1 MPIQFLNGT
10 EEALLG
16 STILDLM
23 TGKDLLNG
31 LGSPES
37 DIDKGMYDYL
47 VKTRNVI
54 AVRPDL
60 VSNQKHQDAL
70 KMYDYAI
77 KYWNTHQRDKALD
90 VLELEENKMVGM
102 GAIVYSEQIEGLS
115 GFWGSV
121 KKAVKKTGKA
131 VAKGAKAAVNAVLR
145 FNPISITARAGFQ
158 LALRMNFNKMSEKLI
173 VGYMTPQQAQANSIA
188 PAQHQKTIDA
198 LNNVKKLY
206 VNVLKGKESK
216 LKKAIEIGSKK
227 KWSKAFIE
235 DEKGANAIIEE
246 NKAQA
251 VDMEDAVN
259 GLGEAIMA
267 TATAAAAPFVIKA
280 WSYVKGLFTNEERQQ
295 HIKDA
300 MATGMTKKE
309 AKESYRAVKK
319 AEDDLKKKEEAE
331 TKAKANAKDKTQT
344 SSNAQS
350 DQGKSVIELENQ
362 NISPQKTEKMN
373 NPNPSVMDNLLKP
386 KNLLIAGGVFTAG
399 FLLYKYV
406 ISPKQKSSS
415 SNVQSSGSALNGV
428 RRKKRAKALPKKSS
442 AKRSTAPRRRKS
454 SVKSLK
460 LK

>member
-37 DIDKGMYDYL
+37 DVDKGMYDYL

-54 AVRPDL
+54 ATRPDL
-60 VSNQKHQDAL
+60 VSNQNPQDAI

-77 KYWNTHQRDKALD
+77 KHWNTPNRDKALD
-90 VLELEENKMVGM
+90 VLEREEMKMVGI
-102 GAIVYSEQIEGLS
+102 GAIVYSEQIEGLY

-121 KKAVKKTGKA
+121 KNAVKKTGKA
-131 VAKGAKAAVNAVLR
+131 VGKGAKAAVNAVLR

-158 LALRMNFNKMSEKLI
+158 LALRMNFNKMSEKLF
-173 VGYMTPQQAQANSIA
+173 VGYLTPQQAQTNGIT
-188 PAQHQKTIDA
+188 PAQHQKTIEA

-227 KWSKAFIE
+227 KWNRPFIE
-235 DEKGANAIIEE
+235 DDKGANAIIEE
-246 NKAQA
+246 NKAEA
-251 VDMEDAVN
+251 VDMEALS
-259 GLGEAIMA
+259 GLGEAITTAA
-267 TATAAAAPFVIKA
+267 TATAAAPFVIKA
-280 WSYVKGLFTNEERQQ
+280 WSYVKGLFTNEERAQ
-295 HIKDA
+295 HIKEA
-300 MATGMTKKE
+300 IATGMTKKE
-309 AKESYRAVKK
+309 AKASYRAVKK
-319 AEDDLKKKEEAE
+319 AEDDLKKKEEA
-331 TKAKANAKDKTQT
+331 KANARVKTQT
-344 SSNAQS
+344 NSNTASSQESSA
-350 DQGKSVIELENQ
+350 IEPEKQITPLKN
-362 NISPQKTEKMN
+362 SEKMN
-373 NPNPSVMDNLLKP
+373 NPNPSVMDNIFKP
-386 KNLLIAGGVFTAG
+386 KNLLIAGGVLAAG

-406 ISPKQKSSS
+406 ISPKPKVSA
-415 SNVQSSGSALNGV
+415 SNVQSSGNALNGV
-428 RRKKRAKALPKKSS
+428 RRKKRVKALPKKTS